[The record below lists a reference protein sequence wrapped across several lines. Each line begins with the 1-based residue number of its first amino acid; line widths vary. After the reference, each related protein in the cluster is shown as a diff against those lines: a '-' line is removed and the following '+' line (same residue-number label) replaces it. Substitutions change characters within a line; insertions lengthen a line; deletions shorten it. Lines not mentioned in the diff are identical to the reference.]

1 MPDLL
6 RPACVIT
13 AHVNADYDA
22 LASMVAAGKLYP
34 DAVLLAPPTM
44 ERRSHPFTDNL
55 TTMFAMHKPGEC
67 DLSAVR
73 LLVLTDTRQR
83 QRLEHIAPLF
93 EGGRPEI
100 HVYDHH
106 PASDRDIEA
115 DYRVIKDWGATT
127 SILTHLIMERGTPLT
142 PDEATMLGLG
152 IYEDT
157 GSFTFTSTTEHDFT
171 AGAFLRG
178 RGMNMRIIAELTGED
193 MTRKQIQA
201 LGTMIAGAEVHS
213 IRGIPVTVAEIAL
226 DGFLEDLASLV
237 NKFMEIERL
246 NVVFTLA
253 SMDGKV
259 YLIARSRLPEVNV
272 GRICSSFGGGG
283 HASAASAVV
292 KDRTPAELRAALLAL
307 LTSIIIPQMT
317 VGRHMSSPAVTISDR
332 MSIGQAEDLMNRYG
346 LKAVPVLS
354 ADGSGGMGLI
364 EQQTA
369 SRACAHKLGDQ
380 PVTEYMQRNIVALTP
395 DSGLYEAV
403 DIILTQRQRLVP
415 VLRND
420 AVVGVL
426 TRTDV
431 IRLLVDDSL
440 RIPEGAPLA
449 REHRESSIAQMLEE
463 RLPGEIFALLRKAG
477 SLGDK
482 LGMSVFAVGGFV
494 RDLLMGN
501 PNLDIDLSVEG
512 DGIRFAELLAAEL
525 GGKARPHR
533 KFKTAVVSCK
543 DARGAE
549 RRLDVATARLEYYE
563 YPGALPTVELSSIK
577 MDLYRRDFTINALAV
592 QLNAARFGTLIDP
605 FGARRDMKERTLA
618 VLHSLSFIEDPTR
631 ILRAVRFE
639 RRFNLRIGAQT
650 ERLIKNAL
658 SLGMPAKL
666 SGARLFHE
674 LCNVFEEKDVPACIR
689 RLDNW
694 GLPAS
699 IHPLLRLTQQKA
711 RLLAAVDE
719 VLSWYR
725 HLYKDYA
732 PVVRQPYLL
741 AFCSGASRPET
752 AELLERLAFT
762 GKQAGEFLHMREQ
775 LRTLSSELAALRRT
789 GDPAPG
795 VLYEM
800 LSPAPVEGLLYLMA
814 KYGQHNSLGRDIS
827 FYLTALSGARA
838 DIDGRDILAMGE
850 KPGPF
855 VGEILRRVLAAKL
868 NGYAVSRE
876 DQLRLAWQ
884 YVCARRAGDDTVP
897 QLDEILRGRT

>member
-6 RPACVIT
+6 RPASVIT

-34 DAVLLAPPTM
+34 DAVLLAPPMM
-44 ERRSHPFTDNL
+44 ERRPHPFVDNL
-55 TTMFAMHKPGEC
+55 AATFGMRRPGEC

-83 QRLEHIAPLF
+83 RRLEHIAPLF
-93 EGGRPEI
+93 EGAEPET

-106 PASDRDIEA
+106 PASDHDIQA
-115 DYRVIKDWGATT
+115 DYAVIKDWGAAT
-127 SILTHLIMERGTPLT
+127 SIVTHIVMERGTPLT
-142 PDEATMLGLG
+142 PDEATLLGLG
-152 IYEDT
+152 IFEDT
-157 GSFTFTSTTEHDFT
+157 GSFSFDSTTEHDFT
-171 AGAFLRG
+171 AAAFLRG
-178 RGMNMRIIAELTGED
+178 RGMNLRTIAELTGAD
-193 MTRKQIQA
+193 MTRRQIQA
-201 LGTMIAGAEVHS
+201 LGTMIAGAEIHT
-213 IRGIPVTVAEIAL
+213 IHGIPVTVAEIAL
-226 DGFLEDLASLV
+226 DGFLEDLATLV
-237 NKFMEIERL
+237 NKFVEIERL
-246 NVVFTLA
+246 KIVFTLA
-253 SMDGKV
+253 SMEGRV
-259 YLIARSRLPEVNV
+259 YLIARSKLPEVNV
-272 GRICSSFGGGG
+272 GRICASFGGGG

-307 LTSIIIPQMT
+307 LTSIITPQMT
-317 VGRHMSSPAVTISDR
+317 VGRHMTSPAVTISDS

-354 ADGSGGMGLI
+354 ADVSGGIGMI

-380 PVTEYMQRNIVALTP
+380 PVTEYMQRNIAALTP

-415 VLRND
+415 VLRDD

-463 RLPGEIFALLRKAG
+463 RLPGEIPALLRKAG

-533 KFKTAVVSCK
+533 KFKTALVSCK
-543 DARGAE
+543 DAHGAD

-592 QLNAARFGTLIDP
+592 QLNATRFGTLIDP

-639 RRFNLRIGAQT
+639 RRFNFRIGAQT

-674 LCNVFEEKDVPACIR
+674 LRNVFEEKDAPACIR

-694 GLPAS
+694 GLTAS
-699 IHPLLRLTQQKA
+699 IHPLLRLTPQKD

-719 VLSWYR
+719 VLRWYR
-725 HLYKDYA
+725 RLYKDYV
-732 PVVRQPYLL
+732 PVIWKVYLP
-741 AFCSGASRPET
+741 AFCSGAGQTET
-752 AELLERLAFT
+752 AELLDRLAFS

-775 LRTLSSELAALRRT
+775 LRKLSAELAALRRI
-789 GDPAPG
+789 GEPEPG
-795 VLYEM
+795 ALYEL
-800 LSPAPVEGLLYLMA
+800 LSPAPAEGLLYLTA
-814 KYGQHNSLGRDIS
+814 KYGQHNSIGRDIS
-827 FYLTALSGARA
+827 FYLNALSGARA
-838 DIDGRDILAMGE
+838 DIDGRDLLAMGE

-855 VGEILRRVLAAKL
+855 IGETLRRVLAAKL
-868 NGYAVSRE
+868 NGCASSRE

-884 YVCARRAGDDTVP
+884 YLSAPRGGDGIAP
-897 QLDEILRGRT
+897 HLDEILHGRT

>member
-34 DAVLLAPPTM
+34 DAVLLAPPMM
-44 ERRSHPFTDNL
+44 ERRPHPFIDNL
-55 TTMFAMHKPGEC
+55 AAAFAMRRPGEC
-67 DLSAVR
+67 DLSVVR

-83 QRLEHIAPLF
+83 RRIEHIAPLF
-93 EGGRPEI
+93 EGIRPEI

-106 PASDRDIEA
+106 PASGRDIEA
-115 DYRVIKDWGATT
+115 DYLVIRDWGATT
-127 SILTHLIMERGTPLT
+127 SILTHIVMERGTPLT
-142 PDEATMLGLG
+142 PDEATLLGLG
-152 IYEDT
+152 IFEDT
-157 GSFTFTSTTEHDFT
+157 GSFTFASTTEHDFT
-171 AGAFLRG
+171 AAAFLRG
-178 RGMNMRIIAELTGED
+178 QGMNLRIIAELTGED
-193 MTRKQIQA
+193 ITRRQIQT
-201 LGTMIAGAEVHS
+201 LGTMIACAEVHT
-213 IRGIPVTVAEIAL
+213 IHGIPVTVAEIAL
-226 DGFLEDLASLV
+226 DDFLEDLASLV

-246 NVVFTLA
+246 QVVFTLA
-253 SMDGKV
+253 SMEGRI
-259 YLIARSRLPEVNV
+259 YLIARSRLPEVDV
-272 GRICSSFGGGG
+272 GRICASFGGGG

-307 LTSIIIPQMT
+307 LTSVVTPQMT
-317 VGRHMSSPAVTISDR
+317 VGRHMSSPAVTISAG
-332 MSIGQAEDLMNRYG
+332 MSIGQAEELMNRYG

-354 ADGSGGMGLI
+354 ADGSGDIGMI

-380 PVTEYMQRNIVALTP
+380 PVTEYMQRNIAALTP

-415 VLRND
+415 VLRAG

-440 RIPEGAPLA
+440 RIPEGAPLV
-449 REHRESSIAQMLEE
+449 RKRRESSLAQMPAEH
-463 RLPGEIFALLRKAG
+463 LPGEILALLRKAG

-533 KFKTAVVSCK
+533 KFKTAQVSCK

-605 FGARRDMKERTLA
+605 FGARRDMNDRIIA

-631 ILRAVRFE
+631 ILRAARFE
-639 RRFNLRIGAQT
+639 RRFNFRIGAQT

-658 SLGMPAKL
+658 SLGIPAKL
-666 SGARLFHE
+666 SGARLLHE
-674 LCNVFEEKDVPACIR
+674 LRNVFEEKDAPACMR

-699 IHPLLRLTQQKA
+699 IHPLLRLTPQKD
-711 RLLAAVDE
+711 RLLVAVSE
-719 VLSWYR
+719 VLSR
-725 HLYKDYA
+725 HRHQYKEFI

-741 AFCSGASRPET
+741 AFCSGAGRTET
-752 AELLERLAFT
+752 AELLNRLAFT
-762 GKQAGEFLHMREQ
+762 GKQASEFLRMREQ
-775 LRTLSSELAALRRT
+775 LHTLSAGLAALHRT
-789 GDPAPG
+789 GEPEPDA
-795 VLYEM
+795 LYE
-800 LSPAPVEGLLYLMA
+800 LLGPAPVEGLLYLIA
-814 KYGQHNSLGRDIS
+814 RHGQHSSLGRDIS
-827 FYLTALSGARA
+827 FYLNTLSGVRA
-838 DIDGRDILAMGE
+838 DIDGRDLLAMGE
-850 KPGPF
+850 KPGPLL
-855 VGEILRRVLAAKL
+855 GETLRRVLAAKL
-868 NGYAVSRE
+868 NGCVSSRE
-876 DQLRLAWQ
+876 DQLRLARQ
-884 YVCARRAGDDTVP
+884 YLNARSGGGAPRR
-897 QLDEILRGRT
+897 DEILRGRT